1 MLGTDLDFYHNRHS
15 KKKTKIAGLVLV
27 TRQSFQWE
35 ISPQA
40 VIVLALPLFTPIDV
54 TRRPRRRGAIRPHSA
69 RWWRGLRLPAAGEV
83 RFAHAYFRA
92 LKELA
97 QGYVHALVKHCSRIV
112 RTIERGRREAFLEW
126 ALHPGMV
133 SDRITS
139 SE

>member
-1 MLGTDLDFYHNRHS
+1 MKTLRIDLDLYHNEHS
-15 KKKTKIAGLVLV
+15 KKTKIASLVLV

-40 VIVLALPLFTPIDV
+40 VIVSVLTLLIQIDMT
-54 TRRPRRRGAIRPHSA
+54 TRSRRRGAIRPHSA
-69 RWWRGLRLPAAGEV
+69 RWWRGLRLPTAGEV

-97 QGYVHALVKHCSRIV
+97 QEYVHALVKHCSRIA

-133 SDRITS
+133 NIS